1 MIGINS
7 LRVGDKIL
15 VDPNLH
21 QGNDYKVFVGEY
33 MAEFAGRYVTVAEIY
48 SSLAI
53 KIEEDGRAYIWT
65 NDMFLS
71 HKPMSSVRLSDYI
84 M

>member
-15 VDPNLH
+15 VDPDLH
-21 QGNDYKVFVGEY
+21 PGDDYKIYVGEF
-33 MAEFAGRYVTVAEIY
+33 MAELAGRYVTVAEILY
-48 SSLAI
+48 SSI
-53 KIEEDGRAYIWT
+53 RIEEDGKKYLWT

-71 HKPMSSVRLSDYI
+71 HEPMFPVRLSDYI